1 MTYNTVEYKK
11 TYDEKS
17 ICTLIEDFSYKLG
30 IMLTD
35 AKYII
40 NFDTIIK
47 TLEDKTDTTSSN
59 SIMRMAMDG
68 IIYSMKEYTNSLSN
82 RDIDEPEDAEMIL
95 TNSKSASNSP
105 LIETIANKDNSR
117 YTDPDKFDGEV
128 NAVSNILENEDRNY
142 IPSKIGRFAISKER
156 LYPSLHRKYQLES
169 CILDA
174 LNNILESLKTDNDCE
189 LKLAGRLTK
198 PEVLHNDAVELNTSI
213 QHKIDINWG
222 KRSIASSERADCDIY
237 DRTYIFSRI
246 LNISIILYTVDNEE
260 YIIRKDIFEPK
271 SSKILFPIYLYYNP
285 HSKVA
290 NMIKWIRSSKGKN
303 EPPVEEKC
311 RIGWYPR
318 FGLAGLI
325 PWDYDTKD
333 IERINELVIPS
344 NSNKKSNYKASPIN
358 IMKKDVAEFFKDG
371 DQLCLSAK
379 DDEEDTMCD
388 VDDTTEQ
395 EPLEEDTMCDV
406 DDTIEQEPLE
416 ETYTSPE
423 DNNIPIKE
431 VEKMDISDNLTETNP
446 KDFNINTSSRKRRS
460 DQINQPTE
468 EDWVKIIALT
478 QGDVI
483 RFKSTRIQCHK
494 IFIERCTNPK
504 CAHWHLSKEYLCPHK
519 KSIRI
524 TRNKNDIK
532 EFEIIGCEHPKCK
545 LPYKSLCMHGKYC
558 RNSNCADKKIHNMS
572 DYIFEKTKY
581 CTYSQCKGVGHCD
594 KCKSDFVDSKRIFE
608 IKYC

>member
-1 MTYNTVEYKK
+1 
-11 TYDEKS
+11 
-17 ICTLIEDFSYKLG
+17 
-30 IMLTD
+30 
-35 AKYII
+35 
-40 NFDTIIK
+40 
-47 TLEDKTDTTSSN
+47 
-59 SIMRMAMDG
+59 
-68 IIYSMKEYTNSLSN
+68 
-82 RDIDEPEDAEMIL
+82 
-95 TNSKSASNSP
+95 
-105 LIETIANKDNSR
+105 
-117 YTDPDKFDGEV
+117 
-128 NAVSNILENEDRNY
+128 
-142 IPSKIGRFAISKER
+142 
-156 LYPSLHRKYQLES
+156 
-169 CILDA
+169 
-174 LNNILESLKTDNDCE
+174 
-189 LKLAGRLTK
+189 
-198 PEVLHNDAVELNTSI
+198 
-213 QHKIDINWG
+213 
-222 KRSIASSERADCDIY
+222 
-237 DRTYIFSRI
+237 
-246 LNISIILYTVDNEE
+246 
-260 YIIRKDIFEPK
+260 
-271 SSKILFPIYLYYNP
+271 
-285 HSKVA
+285 
-290 NMIKWIRSSKGKN
+290 
-303 EPPVEEKC
+303 
-311 RIGWYPR
+311 
-318 FGLAGLI
+318 
-325 PWDYDTKD
+325 
-333 IERINELVIPS
+333 
-344 NSNKKSNYKASPIN
+344 
-358 IMKKDVAEFFKDG
+358 
-371 DQLCLSAK
+371 
-379 DDEEDTMCD
+379 
-388 VDDTTEQ
+388 
-395 EPLEEDTMCDV
+395 MCDV